1 VDAPNLRWLDRFEPG
16 AEGLLG
22 RACELVA
29 HGWCQRTEAEDADG
43 AGVPPWSERA
53 RSWSLLGALV
63 AAVDL
68 PAEPG
73 PITLRP
79 LRRALAALAEIIDEP
94 LLAEWNDQPG
104 RTQDEV
110 VRTLAAARSLCA
122 GWSDETRWR

>member
-1 VDAPNLRWLDRFEPG
+1 MDPPNLRWLDRFEPG
-16 AEGLLG
+16 EDGLLG
-22 RACELVA
+22 RARELVA
-29 HGWCQRTEAEDADG
+29 YGWCQRTDAEDAEG

-53 RSWSLLGALV
+53 RRWSLLGALV

-73 PITLRP
+73 PLTLRP

-104 RTQDEV
+104 RTQGEV
-110 VRTLAAARSLCA
+110 VRTLDAARSLCA
-122 GWSDETRWR
+122 GWSDATSL